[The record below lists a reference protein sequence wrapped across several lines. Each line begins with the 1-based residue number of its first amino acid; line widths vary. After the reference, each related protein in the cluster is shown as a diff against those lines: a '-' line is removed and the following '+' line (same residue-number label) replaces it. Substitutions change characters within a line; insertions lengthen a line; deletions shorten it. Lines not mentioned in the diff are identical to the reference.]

1 MKTKKHREN
10 LIKMACIY
18 YTRWA
23 QKENSLSTDVR
34 GVFDLPGR
42 TRLQMR
48 RRGGGNKK
56 TDGPHVNCPFCT
68 A

>member
-23 QKENSLSTDVR
+23 HLIK
-34 GVFDLPGR
+34 
-42 TRLQMR
+42 
-48 RRGGGNKK
+48 GGATNE
-56 TDGPHVNCPFCT
+56 TN
-68 A
+68 

>member
-23 QKENSLSTDVR
+23 HKKEHCKSSALFLEKQVHFGGRQVVR
-34 GVFDLPGR
+34 TLHGKDQIIYVSRKAEVL
-42 TRLQMR
+42 
-48 RRGGGNKK
+48 
-56 TDGPHVNCPFCT
+56 
-68 A
+68 

>member
-23 QKENSLSTDVR
+23 HKNSHAM
-34 GVFDLPGR
+34 
-42 TRLQMR
+42 MR
-48 RRGGGNKK
+48 RGYFYAFF
-56 TDGPHVNCPFCT
+56 TGPET
-68 A
+68 APTRRIHPPPNH